1 MLTKRFLLL
10 ILLLLPIVSSAQSL
24 KKKYIGVY
32 RGSISAYVLSVGNST
47 LTVDAAS
54 IVIAFSNDQT
64 CVQTIGNDQLNG
76 TWSVVSE
83 TKTTYTIEMKLNN
96 QVMLERCVLEKK
108 SKKLLREGFYPQPDA
123 LLDKQT

>member
-64 CVQTIGNDQLNG
+64 CVQTIENDQLNG

-83 TKTTYTIEMKLNN
+83 TKTTYIIEMKLNN